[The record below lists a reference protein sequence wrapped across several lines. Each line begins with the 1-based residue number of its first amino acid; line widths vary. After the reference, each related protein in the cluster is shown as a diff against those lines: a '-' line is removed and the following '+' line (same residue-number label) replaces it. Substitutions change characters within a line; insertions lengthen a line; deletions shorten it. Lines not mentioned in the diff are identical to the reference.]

1 MSGDKNNSFEEE
13 EITPELRTQWNNILK
28 ISKIHKAHQAR
39 LSQLAIIT
47 VLFKRLGKLPK
58 TEIQISHSRRFH
70 VIKTEADETF
80 ERANHLNKAFI
91 ATLTDQDEYIISNP
105 IFTADQDNFQEVLD
119 SFYDDLMDYKD
130 LLIM

>member
-1 MSGDKNNSFEEE
+1 MPDSDSDTGATSPGTPSGKSTG
-13 EITPELRTQWNNILK
+13 ITPEHRTEWKAILK
-28 ISKIHKAHQAR
+28 ATKINKAHQAR

-47 VLFKRLGKLPK
+47 VLVKRLGKLPK

-91 ATLTDQDEYIISNP
+91 ATLTEQDEYIINNP
-105 IFTADQDNFQEVLD
+105 VL
-119 SFYDDLMDYKD
+119 
-130 LLIM
+130 